1 MRFVLAL
8 STLIAAVVAA
18 PVAAPADG
26 RQPAPP
32 VGSACKCGTAPNIVY
47 SQCFDKPEGGTVI
60 YICTGSCT
68 WLSTGSGC

>member
-32 VGSACKCGTAPNIVY
+32 VGSACKCGTGEFYVYGFQAHQPDGNIHRRLLKDLRY
-47 SQCFDKPEGGTVI
+47 QC
-60 YICTGSCT
+60 
-68 WLSTGSGC
+68 